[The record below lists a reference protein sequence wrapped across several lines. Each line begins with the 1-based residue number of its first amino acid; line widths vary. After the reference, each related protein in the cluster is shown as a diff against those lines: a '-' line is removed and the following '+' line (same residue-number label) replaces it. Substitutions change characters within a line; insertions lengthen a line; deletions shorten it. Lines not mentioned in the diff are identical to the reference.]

1 MFETYP
7 ENKELT
13 LIFQLFSEELPIK
26 YEIQNTSRSEIDFRE
41 TIIAERK
48 SGDKIVIKLSD
59 NDFTFPDK
67 IGAWKKCAAE
77 YRRLGYYCP
86 AILYSRNGDFPLV
99 EYKGHKCVAYAE
111 EYSRYPIIERTD
123 NTKESVEF
131 REKFM
136 DAAFAMTAK
145 IAAERLSFTDYPSGY
160 CLFDRFCP
168 SDATDEVLEV
178 ATDWKKYADTLPDE
192 FREQVNRIWQRWTDN
207 RRELEKIYRKLPTS
221 VFQADLNSSNILLDE
236 SGKFVGVID
245 FNLCGRDVLLNYL
258 FREVYW
264 YADSESELQY
274 ILRILSK
281 VRKYYSF
288 SDIEKQAAPLLYRCI
303 KPLWHTAV
311 DRLKAA
317 GSNSQA
323 VKSCLDDTECI
334 QTRTIDFANYMKN
347 GQTGIE

>member
-1 MFETYP
+1 MP
-7 ENKELT
+7 EINSADKELQC
-13 LIFQLFSEELPIK
+13 IFRLFFEELPTK
-26 YEIQNTSRSEIDFRE
+26 YEIINTSRSDTDFRE
-41 TIIAERK
+41 TVIAEWGSR
-48 SGDKIVIKLSD
+48 DKFVIKLSD
-59 NDFTFPDK
+59 NDFTSPDR
-67 IGAWKKCAAE
+67 IEAWKKCADE

-86 AILYSRNGDFPLV
+86 AILYSRNGDFPTS

-111 EYSRYPIIERTD
+111 EYSKYPIIERTD

-131 REKFM
+131 KEKFM

-145 IAAERLSFTDYPSGY
+145 IAAKRLSFTDYPSGY

-168 SDATDEVLEV
+168 SDETDEVLEV
-178 ATDWKKYADTLPDE
+178 ALEWKKYTDTLPNE
-192 FREQVNRIWQRWTDN
+192 FRGQVDRIWRRWTDN
-207 RRELEKIYRKLPTS
+207 RKDLKKIYHKLPTS

-236 SGKFVGVID
+236 SGNFVGVID

-274 ILRILSK
+274 ILHILSK
-281 VRKYYSF
+281 IRKYYSF

-323 VKSCLDDTECI
+323 VKSCLDATEYMQI
-334 QTRTIDFANYMKN
+334 RTINFALYM
-347 GQTGIE
+347 G